1 MDNLNLR
8 SRRGEIKNFAII
20 IGSVA
25 ALIFLFILIFFATTA
40 VNESKKR
47 AALKKAQEQA
57 QNESVNSSTST
68 ESSLPSL
75 DTVDDKNGQS
85 SRPTDWSAENVSFGD
100 FYKPNRE
107 EKVFSLPDYS
117 LPQNVKLDV
126 ANYYDVSR
134 KINLDAGLDSLNNNG
149 FAVIDN
155 PFPNEA
161 GDFFQGY
168 SVLSS
173 KQVPVLVTADFLAYY
188 YQNTLK
194 NAFKDLESTV
204 FYENLWKTCKS
215 LYARAKVRYEDNL
228 AKVGLDNDLSLEG
241 SRRELAFLAT
251 ALQLLAPT
259 QEQIFTDVIPGKPL
273 GFSPTEALEYSFA
286 LPSYLK
292 NDVEKEVAMIRK
304 GDETAKSPVLLYE
317 RNYKDFVVPVE
328 YRDKAR
334 LKNFYLS
341 SRWLN
346 SVFPLHYKSD
356 DCPNCLLDRDDWR
369 LSMYSALLLSEDFS
383 ADRDIQ
389 NNWAKIYKIKSF
401 FQGLRGDL
409 NYLHYRQALNDVF
422 GADKKVEE
430 IFSDGTKNDENFSLL
445 KDKLLAID
453 FSGVEGGLEKNSTTT
468 KKFLGMKMLVD
479 PYWPTEYIYNQL
491 SYPYVA
497 TSSLPN
503 KDAAALST
511 SCTVPNGRGWLY
523 RCRGMALDVI
533 NVAVKDITNFGGA
546 YFSSNIDYKG
556 YVLQADKLRKQFADF
571 TPLSWHNSNY
581 WSNLDMVAKA
591 INSSDSERPIFMRS
605 DDWRRQELI
614 FGSAAWVNLQLPA
627 DSFKVP
633 ERDNSARL
641 GGDSVGG
648 GASEYGFVEPNL
660 SFVKEL
666 KANTE
671 MVFEMLRVLEVE
683 KDGSVV
689 LVDLD
694 NMKKNF
700 EEAEVVIEKE
710 LNSEELNGEDY
721 KFIGSLTSLYAVK
734 QKGVRKFTVVSA
746 SSRSGMQEKIEGL
759 KFKVISYYKNG
770 KRYFAIGPIFNFW
783 ESIKR

>member
-1 MDNLNLR
+1 MSNHLKAG
-8 SRRGEIKNFAII
+8 SSGGEIKNLAVI
-20 IGSVA
+20 IGAVA
-25 ALIFLFILIFFATTA
+25 ALIFLFILVFFATTA
-40 VNESKKR
+40 VNESKKK
-47 AALKKAQEQA
+47 AALRDAQQQA
-57 QNESVNSSTST
+57 QNNNQSTTT
-68 ESSLPSL
+68 ESSLPTL
-75 DTVDDKNGQS
+75 DPVGENNGTS
-85 SRPTDWSAENVSFGD
+85 SRPSDWSAENVSFGD
-100 FYKPNRE
+100 FYKINRE
-107 EKVFSLPDYS
+107 KKFFSLPDYT

-134 KINLDAGLDSLNNNG
+134 KVNLDAGLDSLNNNG

-155 PFPNEA
+155 QFSSEA

-173 KQVPVLVTADFLAYY
+173 KQVPVLVTSDFLAYY

-215 LYARAKVRYEDNL
+215 LYARSKNRYEANL
-228 AKVGLDNDLSLEG
+228 AKVGLDNDLALEG

-251 ALQLLAPT
+251 ALQLLSPT
-259 QEQIFTDVIPGKPL
+259 SDQVFTDVIPGKPL
-273 GFSPTEALEYSFA
+273 GFSPSEAIEYSFGI
-286 LPSYLK
+286 PSYLK
-292 NDVEKEVAMIRK
+292 NDVEKEVALIRK
-304 GDETAKSPVLLYE
+304 SDETTKSPVLLYE
-317 RNYKDFVVPVE
+317 RNYKDFVVPNE

-334 LKNFYLS
+334 LKNFYLA

-346 SVFPLHYKSD
+346 SVFPLYYRGE

-409 NYLHYRQALNDVF
+409 NYLHYRQAMIDIF
-422 GADKKVEE
+422 GDDKKVEDV
-430 IFSDGTKNDENFSLL
+430 FVDSSKNDENFSLL
-445 KDKLLAID
+445 KDELLSIE
-453 FSGVEGGLEKNSTTT
+453 FSGVEGGLDKNSTTT

-491 SYPYVA
+491 SYPHVG

-533 NVAVKDITNFGGA
+533 NVVAKDITNLGGA
-546 YFSSNIDYKG
+546 YFSTNTDYKG
-556 YVLQADKLRKQFADF
+556 YTSQAQKLRQQFANF

-581 WSNLDMVAKA
+581 WSNLDMISRA
-591 INSSDSERPIFMRS
+591 INSPDSERPIFMRN

-614 FGSAAWVNLQLPA
+614 FGSSVWVNLQIPG
-627 DSFKVP
+627 DSFKIP
-633 ERDNSARL
+633 DRENSARL
-641 GGDSVGG
+641 GVDLVGG
-648 GASEYGFVEPNL
+648 GAAEYGYIEPNL
-660 SFVKEL
+660 AFVSEL

-671 MVFEMLRVLEVE
+671 MVFEMLKVLEVE
-683 KDGSVV
+683 RDGSVV

-694 NMKKNF
+694 NMRKNF
-700 EEAEVVIEKE
+700 EEAEMIINKE
-710 LNSEELNGEDY
+710 LNSEELTLDDY
-721 KFIGSLTSLYAVK
+721 KFIGSLTTLFAVK
-734 QKGVRKFTVVSA
+734 TKGARDFTVASL
-746 SSRSGMQEKIEGL
+746 SSRSGMQEKVDGL
-759 KFKVISYYKNG
+759 KFKVITYYKDG
-770 KRYFAIGPIFNFW
+770 KRYFAVGPVFNFW
-783 ESIKR
+783 ESIKK